1 MTTQEKTRE
10 RSRKRS
16 DVVYTQ
22 PKPFQRRR
30 FLLHLATVVAV
41 VLALVLGM
49 AIFFKVKDVKVSGTE
64 KYSAWDV
71 QQASGIHQG
80 DNLLTINKAKVAARI
95 KTELPYVKS
104 VRISIT
110 LPDTVNIQIEELT
123 VLYSVQ
129 ASDGT
134 WWLMAADGKVVEKI
148 TEADAANHTKI
159 VGVRIADPKPGHTAV
174 AEEVQQ
180 GETLAD
186 GETMPPVVYGSEK
199 LQAATAVL
207 TELEKN
213 GILNKMTSLDVSDIY
228 AIRLW
233 RGDRFLVEVGDATQL
248 SKKILAL
255 KAYLEENGD
264 HTSVVLDISLSDSE
278 GQYYYEPWPED

>member
-1 MTTQEKTRE
+1 MTTKEKTRE

-30 FLLHLATVVAV
+30 FLLHLVTVVAV

-64 KYSAWDV
+64 KYTAWEI
-71 QQASGIHQG
+71 QEASGINKG
-80 DNLLTINKAKVAARI
+80 DNLLTLNKAKIAARI

-123 VLYSVQ
+123 VLYSIQ
-129 ASDGT
+129 ANDES
-134 WWLMAADGKVVEKI
+134 WWLMAADAKVVDKI
-148 TEADAANHTKI
+148 TEADAANYTKI
-159 VGVRIADPKPGHTAV
+159 SGVRIANPEPGHTAV
-174 AEEVQQ
+174 AEEIQQ
-180 GETLAD
+180 EETLAD
-186 GETMPPVVYGSEK
+186 GETLPPIVYGSEK

-207 TELEKN
+207 SELERN
-213 GILNKMTSLDVSDIY
+213 GILGRMTSLDVSDIY

-248 SKKILAL
+248 GKKILAL
-255 KAYLEENGD
+255 RAYLDENGE

-278 GQYYYEPWPED
+278 GKYYYEPWPED